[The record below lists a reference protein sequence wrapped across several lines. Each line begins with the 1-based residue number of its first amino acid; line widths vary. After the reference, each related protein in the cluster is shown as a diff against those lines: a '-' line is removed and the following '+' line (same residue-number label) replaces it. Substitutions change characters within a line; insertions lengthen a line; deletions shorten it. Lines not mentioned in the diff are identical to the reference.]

1 MDKQVEIEAGRFR
14 RLRGWTTGLRM
25 LVTRA
30 IRGTASLYRLKSG
43 LMLMQFALLC
53 LGSALLSSACAHND
67 DSSADSSQ
75 HRRHRRGGYGQ
86 GQGGT
91 SDRSNIFGSPTQCR
105 ASEARTEV
113 KRNSERTRSPNAQSR
128 GALLVVTVRRL
139 SDRSGD
145 DGVDKVRASTSFRS
159 DCTALRSA
167 KLLAA
172 ASELPGC
179 SRYSACPAAP
189 ACNQVTTMISCP
201 TTMSCSPSAKR
212 GLTSSQASGA
222 PSEPCLDASS
232 RLFISE
238 RMNPIG

>member
-1 MDKQVEIEAGRFR
+1 MMTLRRTLHSIVAIAGAVMAKDKAEPPIARISLGR
-14 RLRGWTTGLRM
+14 
-25 LVTRA
+25 
-30 IRGTASLYRLKSG
+30 
-43 LMLMQFALLC
+43 Q
-53 LGSALLSSACAHND
+53 
-67 DSSADSSQ
+67 
-75 HRRHRRGGYGQ
+75 
-86 GQGGT
+86 
-91 SDRSNIFGSPTQCR
+91 PQCR

-113 KRNSERTRSPNAQSR
+113 KSNSERTRSPNAQSR

-222 PSEPCLDASS
+222 PSEPCLDAPS
-232 RLFISE
+232 RLFISAWL
-238 RMNPIG
+238 